1 MKRKFTFLIAAAV
14 MLLTMVATTG
24 TMWGQTRD
32 EVIVYTLDGTITG
45 GSSGYATESEITQ
58 NEITWMVTGNTTMN
72 PWRIGGKNLTNEDRP
87 MYTTSTLSNDDIT
100 KVVVTNGTATATVNS
115 MTLIVSAN
123 ADFSNPTSTV
133 SGSWAAS
140 STTTFERP
148 GGADWSDKYFKLVYN
163 ITAGSS
169 NQYAQFIKAEFYKE
183 TGGSLQ
189 DSDLAITGD
198 PVELEFD
205 LYDNSTAQ
213 VVNYTTSSTGAIT
226 ITPASPTSY
235 FSYVHDAENKT
246 ITVTPLAVTPST
258 QTVTIAQAADATYAD
273 GSKTFTIEIT
283 DSTPF
288 AGGDVTFDA
297 TTDIGTSP
305 LVKNGVTFECSNGV
319 LNNGSEYR
327 LYKNSTTTFS
337 LSSDLISNGYKIS
350 QIEFTG
356 VPGNPASG
364 FANQDGWTTNGN
376 NGTWEG
382 EATSV
387 SFTASGA
394 QVRATQIVVT
404 IEIPSPSSVATP
416 TFSPEAGTYTST
428 QSVTLACETDGAT
441 IYYTTDDSTPTSS
454 STVYTSAISV
464 SETTTIKAIAKK
476 DDNYSSVA
484 SATYTI
490 YPVLH
495 AGTEA
500 DPYTVADARNA
511 IDANTGLSNVYVA
524 GIVCEGGSELSGGAM
539 NYWISDDGTET
550 NKFEIYK
557 GKGISGEDFSSTDDV
572 QVGDEVVVTG
582 TIKKFNSTYE
592 FQSGSQLASLNHPS
606 TPLITVTPSSLT
618 GFTYSLGSGPST
630 AQTISVSGSNLSA
643 NINLSLGESN
653 YEMSLTE
660 GSGYTNSLTLTQAA
674 GTVDAT
680 TVYVRLKAGLAI
692 NASYNGTVT
701 LTSTGAINKTVNL
714 AGSVTE
720 PSFIWDLSTN
730 SYSNPTAN
738 LVTWYHDNATMTLAK
753 GTSSNPAN
761 NYLGGDANNRTST
774 RFYKD
779 QVLTITP
786 VGYSITSVV
795 FTAASDGYATALK
808 NSSWT
813 NATAVASFST
823 VTITPTN
830 GAAAISATIG
840 ATCGF
845 TAVTVYY
852 TPWNHSMAVDGEG
865 NLTDNVVIEEGGT
878 ENITNLTIPT
888 NYFILVEGVLNV
900 SGTLTNNGTAANI
913 IIADG
918 GQLIH
923 TAAVNATVK
932 KDVTGS
938 SWSKESAVDG
948 WYTIASPVANAP
960 VSSAT
965 TGNYDFFAYN
975 EANAKWLNQKVG
987 ANSITN
993 FVQGIGYLYAHE
1005 NGVELSYAGEMVG
1018 TGTEITKELS
1028 YACENASY
1036 KGFNLMGNP
1045 FSRNIVYG
1053 DIEIAGTPVTT
1064 YYTVEGGSELT
1075 SKNLSENPIKP
1086 GQGFLVQATGI
1097 GQNLVFN
1104 PSAKGRA
1111 NEKVGY
1117 ISIVAG
1123 NSEFTDNAFV
1133 QLGDGNTLRKMTLSD
1148 NSSVVYVM
1156 NNGKD
1161 YASTRID
1168 ALEGSMPVCFK
1179 ANTLGTYTI
1188 TIEAKD
1194 IETNYLHLIDNFTH
1208 EDIDLLLEPS
1218 YTFIASNGDNAVRFT
1233 LVFNAN
1239 NSSVENDIFAYQNG
1253 SDIIVNGEGE
1263 LQVFDMMGRMIATQ
1277 HINGVQTVNMPS
1289 NGVYIFKLNEKTQKI
1304 VVR

>member
-24 TMWGQTRD
+24 EMWGQSDYSTTHTSNCTLT
-32 EVIVYTLDGTITG
+32 EGTNGSVCTVVISETDYNGIKVGTSKAG
-45 GSSGYATESEITQ
+45 GTMTVTVPSGAKYLHIHVAAW
-58 NEITWMVTGNTTMN
+58 NGVTGLSLNITPNTN
-72 PWRIGGKNLTNEDRP
+72 I
-87 MYTTSTLSNDDIT
+87 S
-100 KVVVTNGTATATVNS
+100 
-115 MTLIVSAN
+115 
-123 ADFSNPTSTV
+123 PTSVALTANTGIANNSPFTF
-133 SGSWAAS
+133 SGTAS
-140 STTTFERP
+140 STDYYKVITFTNALTEETTFTFETSTGKRFVIWGVNAEEE
-148 GGADWSDKYFKLVYN
+148 GGNL
-163 ITAGSS
+163 
-169 NQYAQFIKAEFYKE
+169 E
-183 TGGSLQ
+183 
-189 DSDLAITGD
+189 DSDLAITD
-198 PVELEFD
+198 APVALQFD
-205 LYDNSTAQ
+205 MYNNTTAQ
-213 VVNYTTSSTGAIT
+213 TVSYTTSSTGAIT

-246 ITVTPLAVTPST
+246 ITVTPLAITPSA
-258 QTVTIAQAADATYAD
+258 QTVTIAQAADATYAA
-273 GSKTFTIEIT
+273 GSATFTVSIA

-288 AGGDVTFDA
+288 SGGDITFDA
-297 TTDIGTSP
+297 TVDIGTSP

-337 LSSDLISNGYKIS
+337 LSSDLISDGYKIS

-356 VPGNPASG
+356 VSGNPASG

-454 STVYTSAISV
+454 SAVYTSAISV

-524 GIVCEGGSELSGGAM
+524 GIVCEGGSSLSSGAM

-550 NKFEIYK
+550 DKFEIYQ
-557 GKGISGEDFSSTDDV
+557 GKGISGEDFTSTDDV

-592 FQSGSQLASLNHPS
+592 FQSGSQLVSLNHPS
-606 TPLITVTPSSLT
+606 TPLITVTPASLT
-618 GFTYSLGSGPST
+618 GFTYSSGSGPST
-630 AQTISVSGSNLSA
+630 AQTISVSGSNLTT
-643 NINLSLGESN
+643 NISLSLGESN

-660 GSGYTNSLTLTQAA
+660 GSGYTNNLTLTQAA

-680 TVYVRLKAGLAI
+680 TVYVRLKAELAV
-692 NASYNGTVT
+692 NASYNGTIT

-813 NATAVASFST
+813 NATAVASYST

-918 GQLIH
+918 GQLVH

-938 SWSKESAVDG
+938 PWSKASAVDG
-948 WYTIASPVANAP
+948 WYTIASPVANAS

-965 TGNYDFFAYN
+965 TGNYDFFAYS

-1005 NGVELSYAGEMVG
+1005 NGIELSYAGEMVG
-1018 TGTEITKELS
+1018 TETEISKELS

-1036 KGFNLMGNP
+1036 QGINLMGNP
-1045 FSRNIVYG
+1045 FSRNLVAD

-1064 YYTVEGGSELT
+1064 YYTVEGGNELLT
-1075 SKNLSENPIKP
+1075 KTLNAENPIKP
-1086 GQGFLVQATGI
+1086 GQGFLVQATGT
-1097 GQNLVFN
+1097 GQSLVFN

-1111 NEKVGY
+1111 AEKVGY

-1133 QLGDGNTLRKMTLSD
+1133 QVGGGNTLRKMTLSD
-1148 NSSVVYVM
+1148 NSSIVYVM

-1161 YASTRID
+1161 YASARID

-1179 ANTLGTYTI
+1179 ANTLGSYTI

-1194 IETNYLHLIDNFTH
+1194 IEAEYLHLIDNYTL

-1218 YTFIASNGDNAVRFT
+1218 YKFIASNGDNPARFT
-1233 LVFNAN
+1233 LVFRAN
-1239 NSSVENDIFAYQNG
+1239 GCEGSTNDIFAFQNG
-1253 SDIIVNGEGE
+1253 SNIVVNGEGE
-1263 LQVFDMMGRMIATQ
+1263 LQVFDVTGRMVATQ
-1277 HINGVQTVNMPS
+1277 HVNGVQTVNVPS
-1289 NGVYIFKLNEKTQKI
+1289 QGVFIFKLNEKTQKI